1 MPSKI
6 SIDKVIDKLELVE
19 LQKDIMK
26 ERFVNLII
34 NTRTRASRVS
44 IIYHAGHV
52 IVTVGSL
59 FVPALLSIQY
69 SGMGSSQGQQSQNT
83 FSTNIYWTTWV
94 ISVLVT
100 IFNGVL
106 TLFKVDKKYLYLHT
120 NLERL
125 ESEGWQYAELSGRY
139 SGFNTPGEKATH
151 TNQFIFFCHKI
162 EKIRMQQIDDEFHP
176 IAEPT
181 NTNTNTNTVSTVQE
195 DNKHDSIIPPTPLNP
210 LLLTKN
216 VLSTIKEEAD
226 SEKNTMVNIGG
237 NNA

>member
-1 MPSKI
+1 MPPKV
-6 SIDKVIDKLELVE
+6 SIDKIIDRLELE
-19 LQKDIMK
+19 DLQKDIMK
-26 ERFVNLII
+26 ERFVNLIL
-34 NTRTRASRVS
+34 NTRTRASRISVV
-44 IIYHAGHV
+44 YHAGHL

-69 SGMGSSQGQQSQNT
+69 SGMGSSQGQQQDQNT

-162 EKIRMQQIDDEFHP
+162 EKIRMQQIDDEYHP

-181 NTNTNTNTVSTVQE
+181 NINTTAVAPLQE
-195 DNKHDSIIPPTPLNP
+195 DKKLDSIIPPTPLNP
-210 LLLTKN
+210 LQVTKT
-216 VLSTIKEEAD
+216 VLGTIEE
-226 SEKNTMVNIGG
+226 EKNTMVSVGG
-237 NNA
+237 DNA

>member
-6 SIDKVIDKLELVE
+6 SIDKVIDKLELAE

-181 NTNTNTNTVSTVQE
+181 NTNTNTVVASQE
-195 DNKHDSIIPPTPLNP
+195 DKKLDSIIPPTPLNP
-210 LLLTKN
+210 LQITKN
-216 VLSTIKEEAD
+216 VLGTIEEEAGSD
-226 SEKNTMVNIGG
+226 KNTMVNVGG